1 MSKQKINYTNAL
13 AELEEILTE
22 FEDNAEMDMEYIS
35 GKVKRAAELLRV
47 CKKQLYEIDEELEK
61 MLEELE

>member
-13 AELEEILTE
+13 AELDKILDE

>member
-22 FEDNAEMDMEYIS
+22 FEDNTEMDMEYIS